1 LVPAEPAEFNQSRAF
16 RGLVPADIGLDRKG
30 EGLGGLLFVL
40 GGEDTFDD
48 EAYETP

>member
-16 RGLVPADIGLDRKG
+16 RGLVPADIGLDKRG
-30 EGLGGLLFVL
+30 EGLGDLLFVL
-40 GGEDTFDD
+40 GEEVTFND